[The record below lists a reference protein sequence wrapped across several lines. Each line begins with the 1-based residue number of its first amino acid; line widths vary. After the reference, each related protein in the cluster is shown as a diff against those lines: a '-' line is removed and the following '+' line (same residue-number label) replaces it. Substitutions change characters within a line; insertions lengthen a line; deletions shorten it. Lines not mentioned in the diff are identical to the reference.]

1 MADVGGIQGDRL
13 KSFIERIER
22 LTEEKEAFAS
32 DIKDVKAEAKGS
44 GFNVPI
50 INAII
55 KLRKLDSADIAEQ
68 EPLMDLYRRALG
80 MD

>member
-68 EPLMDLYRRALG
+68 ETLMDLYRRALG